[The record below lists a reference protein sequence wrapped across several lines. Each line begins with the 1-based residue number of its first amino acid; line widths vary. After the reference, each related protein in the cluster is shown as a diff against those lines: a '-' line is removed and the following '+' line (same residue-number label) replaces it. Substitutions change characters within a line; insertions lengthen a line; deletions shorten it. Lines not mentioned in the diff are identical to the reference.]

1 MQSSSK
7 IKVTHILTDSN
18 IGGAGR
24 LLRYFLEEADRER
37 FEYSVILPE
46 GAALI
51 PEIEAL
57 GIPVVTA
64 YGIAD
69 RSSAPELQGILTEK
83 IKKLAPDI
91 LHTHSSRT
99 GRFAGVDA
107 KVPRIILTKHC
118 SDMPSEK
125 LMKFPMKQIL
135 AREWKKTLH
144 GAIATD
150 DSAADAIAAEALPR
164 EKIKIIYNG
173 APVLREISESEKA
186 ELRQELGID
195 RTQVVVGIFARL
207 ERVKD
212 HDTFMKIQRFCHTHS
227 GVNAKFL
234 IVGEGSNRWY
244 IDQTIE
250 QENLASK
257 IHVCGFQKDIA
268 PLMNICDIN
277 VNCSVGTETSNL
289 ALIEGM
295 SLGVVPVVSDLEGNK
310 RIAEGCGIV
319 CKREDPASFAQ
330 AITSLARDR
339 EKLASLS
346 KAAKEKYLAQYT
358 AERMAREVEEYYLSL
373 LK

>member
-1 MQSSSK
+1 MLSSAK

-24 LLRYFLEEADRER
+24 LLRYFLEEADREQ

-46 GAALI
+46 DAALI
-51 PEIEAL
+51 PEIESL

-69 RSSAPELQGILTEK
+69 RSNAPEMQGILAEK

-107 KVPRIILTKHC
+107 KVPRVILTKHC

-125 LMKFPMKQIL
+125 YMKFPFKQIL
-135 AREWKKTLH
+135 ASEWKKTLH

-150 DSAADAIAAEALPR
+150 DSAADALAAEALR
-164 EKIKIIYNG
+164 RDKIKVIYNG
-173 APVLREISESEKA
+173 APALRNLDEDEKNA
-186 ELRQELGID
+186 IRGEYGIPED
-195 RTQVVVGIFARL
+195 AFVVGIFARV
-207 ERVKD
+207 EAVKD
-212 HDTFMKIQRFCHTHS
+212 HGTFVDT
-227 GVNAKFL
+227 AKECIARGLDKAYFL
-234 IVGEGSNRWY
+234 IVGEGSKLEDIGDTVEHKDLGNKV
-244 IDQTIE
+244 
-250 QENLASK
+250 K
-257 IHVCGFQKDIA
+257 ICGFVQDIA
-268 PLMNICDIN
+268 PLMNICHVN

-310 RIAEGCGIV
+310 RIADACGIV
-319 CKREDPASFAQ
+319 CNRGDRDAFAD
-330 AITSLARDR
+330 AIEALYNDR
-339 EKLASLS
+339 EGLRSLS
-346 KAAKEKYLAQYT
+346 TAAKEKYLSKYT
-358 AERMAREVEEYYLSL
+358 SERMAREVEEYYLSL

>member
-1 MQSSSK
+1 MQSSAK

-24 LLRYFLEEADRER
+24 LLRYFLEKADREQ

-46 GAALI
+46 DAALI

-64 YGIAD
+64 YGISD
-69 RSSAPELQGILTEK
+69 CSNAPEMQGILTEK

-118 SDMPSEK
+118 SDMPSERY
-125 LMKFPMKQIL
+125 MKFPMKQML

-150 DSAADAIAAEALPR
+150 DSAADALAAEALSR
-164 EKIKIIYNG
+164 DKIKTIYNG
-173 APVLREISESEKA
+173 APALREISESEKSA
-186 ELRQELGID
+186 LRAKLNIPED
-195 RTQVVVGIFARL
+195 TFVVGIFARV
-207 ERVKD
+207 ESVKD
-212 HDTFMKIQRFCHTHS
+212 HGTFIDA
-227 GVNAKFL
+227 AKGCIARGLDKAYFL
-234 IVGEGSNRWY
+234 IVGEGSKLGEVRDTVRCEDLGDR
-244 IDQTIE
+244 I
-250 QENLASK
+250 K
-257 IHVCGFQKDIA
+257 ICGFVYDIA
-268 PLMNICDIN
+268 PLMNICHVN

-310 RIAEGCGIV
+310 RIADACGTV
-319 CKREDPASFAQ
+319 CERGDRDSFAD
-330 AITSLARDR
+330 AIEELYRDR
-339 EKLASLS
+339 EKLRSLS
-346 KAAKEKYLAQYT
+346 AAAKEKYLAKYT
-358 AERMAREVEEYYLSL
+358 SERVAREVEEYYLSL